1 LSIRERTMMV
11 NSPQEKLSGGVAVK
25 PAEFQMRFRELLERS
40 AEQRGPAELAKEEFG
55 PFATISRQRG
65 SGGAEIARLLGERLG
80 WSVLDRELV
89 EDLAKRLRLSP
100 QLLALV
106 DETDSGWFRDTILN
120 LLNSRLVLQDSYV
133 TMLGKVMVLAAIDG
147 RVVIV
152 GRGAHLI
159 LPSAHGVRV
168 RVVAPRDRRVARL
181 RETEGLGVVAAER
194 TIDDVDHS
202 RAEFIRR
209 HFHTTTDDPHNYDLV
224 VDSSVFGAQ
233 GSVDVICKALEV
245 RGFVGST

>member
-1 LSIRERTMMV
+1 MV
-11 NSPQEKLSGGVAVK
+11 RSPQERLSGGVAVM
-25 PAEFQMRFRELLERS
+25 PAEFQMRFHNILARS
-40 AEQRGPAELAKEEFG
+40 AEERGAAELRKEKYG
-55 PFATISRQRG
+55 PYMTISRQTG

-133 TMLGKVMVLAAIDG
+133 TMLGKVILLAAFDG

-159 LPSAHGVRV
+159 LPAEHGVRI
-168 RVVAPRDRRVARL
+168 RVVAPRDARVARL
-181 RETEGLGVVAAER
+181 RETDGLDVVAAEKK
-194 TIDDVDHS
+194 IDNVDHS

-224 VDSSVFGAQ
+224 IDASMFGVQ

-245 RGFVGST
+245 RGFA